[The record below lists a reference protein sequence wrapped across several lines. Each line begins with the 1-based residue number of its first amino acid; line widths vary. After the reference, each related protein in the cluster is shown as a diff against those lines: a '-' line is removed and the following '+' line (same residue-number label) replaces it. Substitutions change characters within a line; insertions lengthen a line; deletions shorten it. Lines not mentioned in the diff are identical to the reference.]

1 MKILIINGYPRTL
14 KGLHAFDE
22 FHWAIKKVPPPHF
35 FQPIFLPNFKI
46 LTEQKEFI
54 DIETE
59 YITREKDNLDD
70 FLYEPDSGYAKVESG
85 KLFDHLDMIFIC
97 GDPYLLPWHHSAQK
111 VFFFFI
117 NILNYLPNFIFFQLV
132 LLIRMCLRV
141 NKIVFL
147 SSFAM
152 RGLIFLCATNF
163 EKVHIFYFI
172 YENNKISKKERK
184 CHKRQ

>member
-22 FHWAIKKVPPPHF
+22 FHWAIKKVSNPNFSPPNF
-35 FQPIFLPNFKI
+35 SQNFKI

-70 FLYEPDSGYAKVESG
+70 FLYEPDSGYAKTESG

-111 VFFFFI
+111 VFYFCLEICETLIIYLFFGG
-117 NILNYLPNFIFFQLV
+117 QLV

-152 RGLIFLCATNF
+152 RALIFLCATNF
-163 EKVHIFYFI
+163 EKVIFLNFYNI
-172 YENNKISKKERK
+172 NYKIPKFQ
-184 CHKRQ
+184 KRA